1 MTAFD
6 NSTMSISRS
15 TINARAASVRSA
27 LSRADRNRDGKLS
40 ASERTRAVGMVK
52 GAADDAIRESFK
64 QARTGNGFVSVSRAR
79 SLVALANRRALA
91 VDKNRNGVSG
101 NERAKNNGPI
111 FRALTQGAG
120 GTTTGGTGGTGG
132 TTGGATFGAK
142 AKRLAAAARNVASRM
157 NTSGW
162 CARGVNRAL
171 RAAGLPMAPSPSA
184 YMYARRLASDS
195 RFREIRNVSDAGL
208 RKLPPGAVVVFA
220 PNGGRTR
227 HGHIMVT
234 VGGGREASDHI
245 QRVSVH
251 GTQRVFV
258 PR

>member
-1 MTAFD
+1 
-6 NSTMSISRS
+6 MSISRS
-15 TINARAASVRSA
+15 TVNARAAAVRTA

-40 ASERTRAVGMVK
+40 ASERNRAVGMVK
-52 GAADDAIRESFK
+52 GAADDAMRESFK
-64 QARTGNGFVSVSRAR
+64 QARGRNGFVSVSRAR

-91 VDKNRNGVSG
+91 VDKNRNGISG
-101 NERAKNNGPI
+101 NERARQSGPI
-111 FRALTQGAG
+111 FKALTQGAG
-120 GTTTGGTGGTGG
+120 KATTGGSGGTSS
-132 TTGGATFGAK
+132 GATFGSR
-142 AKRLAAAARNVASRM
+142 AKRLANAARNVASSM
-157 NTSGW
+157 NTTGW

-195 RFREIRNVSDAGL
+195 RFREIKNVSDAGL

-234 VGGGREASDHI
+234 LGGGREASDHI